1 MTGPRALP
9 ALMEVAQSRDHINT
23 AEYGRAINR
32 SAQTIRKNLCLNGE
46 AYGVRPVKIR
56 GRLLWPVTDIAAIL
70 AADAIEIA
78 GSK

>member
-1 MTGPRALP
+1 MNLP
-9 ALMEVAQSRDHINT
+9 ELARIAQGRDHIST

-32 SAQTIRKNLCLNGE
+32 SGQTIRKNLCLDGE

-70 AADAIEIA
+70 ATPNNSGEV
-78 GSK
+78 